1 MKNKAFNQT
10 VALSST
16 SLDFSQDKS
25 IEASSLVA
33 SLDSNKDE
41 VIKAE
46 ANQQEHQDL
55 ITPSSD
61 HIVSPP
67 QVNTMLNQELDIQ
80 EQAPVSAD
88 GQIVSHSLDQ
98 KVYDRFKRTV
108 EINTLELFEG
118 DSNSAG
124 AAWMIRDQDDVI
136 EHRER
141 LGLDNSEFYKDGLNS
156 KKILVIL
163 ILVVSALTTWYM
175 FTEI

>member
-25 IEASSLVA
+25 TEASSLVSSVA
-33 SLDSNKDE
+33 SNKDE

-46 ANQQEHQDL
+46 AVQQEQQNL
-55 ITPSSD
+55 ITPSLD
-61 HIVSPP
+61 NIASPSP
-67 QVNTMLNQELDIQ
+67 VNTTLDQELDIQ
-80 EQAPVSAD
+80 EEASLNPD
-88 GQIVSHSLDQ
+88 GQTASPKLDQ

-118 DSNSAG
+118 DSNSTG

-141 LGLDNSEFYKDGLNS
+141 LGLDNSEFYKDGLNI

-163 ILVVSALTTWYM
+163 ILVASALTTWYV
-175 FTEI
+175 FTGI